1 MPDCIVT
8 FANVSKDF
16 GGNPV
21 FDEVTFEIIEGQRI
35 GLVGENG
42 TGKSTL
48 FKLFSGHDTPTK
60 GQITRRRNLVIGYL
74 TQEVDPRMERK
85 TIFEA
90 VSETSPELVELP
102 RLLARLEAQ
111 MADPHIAFDEERMTG
126 VLEAYGKAQERF
138 DALGGYTLEHRVE
151 EVLAGLGFDASELE
165 QQVGVLSGGEKKLV
179 NLARI
184 LLAKPD
190 VLLLD
195 EPDNHL
201 DIQAK
206 AWLEN
211 YIRDYPGTVLIISHD
226 RHLLDRAVKKIFEL
240 EDGHLIEYAGNYST
254 YVDERQKRLLKQQET
269 YSLQQDEIKRLEA
282 SMHQLK
288 SWAKMNSKFA
298 TRAEY
303 MAKRVEKAREE
314 AVNRPILERDKIK
327 VDLDAERSGKKVLEV
342 KELSKEIDGRV
353 LFQPFDLTILYGERI
368 GIVGANGSGKTT
380 LLKTMLGLLPPSTGT
395 VKIGASVVVGYYAQE
410 QETLP
415 FDSTPLDFVRRLK
428 NMTESHAI
436 AFLHT
441 LLFAYEDIRTPIARL
456 SGGEKSRLQMARLML
471 TEANFLLLDEPT
483 NNLDIASTEVLEA
496 AIEDF
501 EGTVLTISHDRYLL
515 DRIVSKIVAIED
527 DGRVQLY
534 PGNYSYYYEH
544 AL

>member
-8 FANVSKDF
+8 FANVCKDF

-48 FKLFSGHDTPTK
+48 FTLFAGLDTPTK
-60 GQITRRRNLVIGYL
+60 GQITRKRNLMIGYL
-74 TQEVDPRMERK
+74 TQEIDPRMERK
-85 TIFEA
+85 SIFEA

-111 MADPHIAFDEERMTG
+111 MADPEIAADEERMSA
-126 VLEAYGKAQERF
+126 VLETYGKVQERF

-151 EVLAGLGFDASELE
+151 EVLAGLGFAVSELDQE
-165 QQVGVLSGGEKKLV
+165 VGVLSGGEKKLV

-240 EDGHLIEYAGNYST
+240 EDGHLIEYTGNYSF

-269 YSLQQDEIKRLEA
+269 YSLQQGEIKRLEA
-282 SMHQLK
+282 SMHRLK

-298 TRAEY
+298 TKAEY

-327 VDLDAERSGKKVLEV
+327 VDLDAERSGKKVLEI
-342 KELSKEIDGRV
+342 KGLSKTIDGRV
-353 LFQPFDLTILYGERI
+353 LFAPFDLTILYGERV

-380 LLKTMLGLLPPSTGT
+380 LLKTMLGLLPPTTGT
-395 VKIGASVVVGYYAQE
+395 VKIGASVVAGYYAQE

-415 FDSTPLDFVRRLK
+415 FDSTPIDFVRRLK
-428 NMTESHAI
+428 NMTESNAI

-501 EGTVLTISHDRYLL
+501 EGTVLTVSHDRYLL
-515 DRIVSKIVAIED
+515 DRIVSKIVALEA
-527 DGRVQLY
+527 DGSVRVY

-544 AL
+544 Q